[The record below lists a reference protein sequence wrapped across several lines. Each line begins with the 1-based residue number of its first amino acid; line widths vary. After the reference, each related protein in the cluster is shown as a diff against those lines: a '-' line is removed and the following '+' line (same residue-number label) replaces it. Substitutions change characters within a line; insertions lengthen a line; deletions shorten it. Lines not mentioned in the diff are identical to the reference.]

1 MSVNNNTKN
10 IEMLQ
15 GRISTLVDEIH
26 QLKASMAN
34 LKLAV
39 SKDMK
44 QVLKRLSE
52 K

>member
-1 MSVNNNTKN
+1 MSVNNNAKN
-10 IEMLQ
+10 IEVLQ

-26 QLKASMAN
+26 QLKSSISN

-44 QVLKRLSE
+44 LVLKRLSE